1 MDLVSPGIGLIFWMT
16 VSFLIV
22 LFLLK
27 KFAWKPILAGI
38 EARNDSI
45 DEALRSAENA
55 RQDMENLKAENEKL
69 LDEARQE
76 REKLLKDAMGI
87 ADTIKEQARQEAEK
101 ISQRIVDDAR
111 VSIENEKQE
120 ALKDVKNQVVKF
132 SLVIAE
138 KLMKRNLSQ
147 QQEQKKLVDEFVK
160 DLNLN

>member
-45 DEALRSAENA
+45 DEALKSAEKA

>member
-45 DEALRSAENA
+45 DEALRSAEKA